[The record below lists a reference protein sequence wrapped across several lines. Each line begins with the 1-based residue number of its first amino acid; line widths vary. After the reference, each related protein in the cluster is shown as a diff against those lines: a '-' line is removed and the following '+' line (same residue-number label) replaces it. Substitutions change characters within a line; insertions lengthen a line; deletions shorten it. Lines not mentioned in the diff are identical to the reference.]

1 MIGKVVHMFTQASFQ
16 QFLLMILLG
25 LGALAATSILPPTLA
40 AAADTDASC
49 SLLNETPAQRD
60 ARMAWWRND
69 RFGLFIHWGL
79 YAIPAG
85 EWNEKTEHAEW
96 IRTSAQIPLEEY
108 NKFHGQFNPVKF
120 DADLWA
126 RLAKAAGMKYIVITS
141 KHHDGFCLWPSEQT
155 DFDVAGAPFKRDILG
170 ELSRACAR
178 HGLTFCFYHSIMD
191 WHHPDY
197 LPRRDWEVANRPTD
211 GADME
216 RYIRYMKA
224 QLRELVDRYDPAV
237 LWFDGEWE
245 DTWNHQRGLDLYKYM
260 RTLKP
265 DIIVNNRVDKGR
277 SGMAGLTKE
286 GEFCGDFGTPE
297 QEIPTQGLPGV
308 DWESCMTMNRFWGW
322 NKSDTQWKSTENLVR
337 NLIDI
342 ASKGGNFLLNVG
354 PKPDGTL
361 PQQAIKRLEEM
372 GHWMTLYGDSIYG
385 TQASPFANLP
395 WGRCTQKPTGQG
407 TTLYLHVFDWP
418 ADGKLLVPGLKNKP
432 TAVSFLA
439 SHQNIS
445 AEPQDDGLLLTLPSE
460 PINPIASVI
469 VLDIPDTL
477 NIK

>member
-1 MIGKVVHMFTQASFQ
+1 MFTQISATQSFLT
-16 QFLLMILLG
+16 LLL
-25 LGALAATSILPPTLA
+25 TLA
-40 AAADTDASC
+40 ALMAVSALTPASAVAADTDALQTC
-49 SLLNETPAQRD
+49 LDETPAQRD
-60 ARMAWWRND
+60 ARMGWWRD
-69 RFGLFIHWGL
+69 ARFGLFIHWGL

-85 EWNEKTEHAEW
+85 EWKGKNTHAEW
-96 IRTSAQIPLEEY
+96 IRTTAQIPLEEY
-108 NKFHGQFNPVKF
+108 DKFLPQFNPVEF
-120 DADLWA
+120 DADLWV
-126 RLAKAAGMKYIVITS
+126 RLAKTAGMKYIVITS
-141 KHHDGFCLWPSEQT
+141 KHHDGFCLWPSELT
-155 DFDVAGAPFKRDILG
+155 DFDVAASPFKRDILG

-178 HGLTFCFYHSIMD
+178 HGVTFCFYHSIMD

-197 LPRRDWEVANRPTD
+197 LPRLKWEAAKRSAK

-245 DTWNHQRGLDLYKYM
+245 ETWNHQRGLDLYKYV

-265 DIIVNNRVDKGR
+265 DIIINNRVDKGR
-277 SGMAGLTKE
+277 SGMAGLTKK

-297 QEIPTQGLPGV
+297 QEIPAQGLPGV

-322 NKSDTQWKSTENLVR
+322 NKADTQWKSTQDLLR

-354 PKPDGTL
+354 PKPDGTF

-372 GHWMTLYGDSIYG
+372 GHWMSLYGDAIYA
-385 TQASPFANLP
+385 TQASPFAKLP
-395 WGRCTQKPTGQG
+395 WGRCTQK
-407 TTLYLHVFDWP
+407 TTDQQTSLYLHVFDWP
-418 ADGKLLVPGLKNKP
+418 ADGQLLVPGLMNKP
-432 TAVSFLA
+432 AAVSFLA
-439 SHQNIS
+439 SQQTIS
-445 AEPQDDGLLLTLPSE
+445 ADPQDDGLHLNLPPE

-469 VLDIPDTL
+469 VLDITDTL
-477 NIK
+477 NIKQPQ